1 MFNTSSRRAASRR
14 AGDRANPWRADR
26 ADNRTFRLV
35 KATLEIPAEVV
46 RHQREVV
53 DRAFAVLKSQWGLS
67 SVELRS
73 MRLSQEQRAFP
84 PTLPGTRSKWAATAS
99 PCAWNTCD
107 TRR

>member
-1 MFNTSSRRAASRR
+1 MFNTSSRRAASRQ

-26 ADNRTFRLV
+26 ADERTFRLV

-67 SVELRS
+67 SVELWVDAADLEASGAPSNPARHALKVGGYS
-73 MRLSQEQRAFP
+73 FPLRLEYM
-84 PTLPGTRSKWAATAS
+84 
-99 PCAWNTCD
+99 
-107 TRR
+107 

>member
-26 ADNRTFRLV
+26 ADERTFQLV

-67 SVELRS
+67 SVELRVHAAEPGAPGVPANPARHALKVGGYS
-73 MRLSQEQRAFP
+73 FPLRL
-84 PTLPGTRSKWAATAS
+84 
-99 PCAWNTCD
+99 D
-107 TRR
+107 YM